1 MVTNYQEAK
10 SQNREALRR
19 GLLDAASRVLVSEGL
34 EALTMRRVSKEV
46 AASTKVLYTLFGNKE
61 GLLEHLYVE
70 GFERLR
76 QILEAVPLSDDPLAD
91 LRKVAQAYRENALA
105 DPTYFA
111 VLFGRSVAGF
121 TPSASSIEAAGRGF
135 AVLEG
140 CVLRAMKAGIF
151 EEADVKTTVQIVW
164 SSIHGATSLE
174 LDGYFDDTD
183 PPIRLHTYQLTVETV
198 IRGLRQAAPSKER
211 MT

>member
-34 EALTMRRVSKEV
+34 EALTMRRVSQEV

-61 GLLEHLYVE
+61 GLLEQLYVE

-76 QILEAVPLSDDPLAD
+76 RNLEAVPLSDDPVAD
-91 LRKVAQAYRENALA
+91 LVKVALAYRENALA

-121 TPSASSIEAAGRGF
+121 TPSANSIEAAMSGF
-135 AVLEG
+135 ALLEG
-140 CVLRAMKAGIF
+140 FVQRAMEAGLLRP
-151 EEADVKTTVQIVW
+151 ADVKTSAKIVW
-164 SSIHGATSLE
+164 ATLHGATSLE
-174 LDGYFDDTD
+174 LDGYFDDAD
-183 PPIRLHTYQLTVETV
+183 PSSRRQTYQLAVDTL
-198 IRGLRQAAPSKER
+198 IKGLSRFVS
-211 MT
+211 